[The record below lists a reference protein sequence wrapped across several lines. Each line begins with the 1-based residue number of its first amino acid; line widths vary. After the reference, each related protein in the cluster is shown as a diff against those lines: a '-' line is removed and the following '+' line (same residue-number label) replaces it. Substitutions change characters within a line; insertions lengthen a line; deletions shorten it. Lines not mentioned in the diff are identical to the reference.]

1 MKNIVFE
8 NVKKAY
14 GKNVVVED
22 LCMEVKE
29 GERLILLGPSGCGKS
44 TTLRMIAGLENVTA
58 GNLWMRDQV
67 VNDVPCGE
75 RGVSMVFQNYALFPH
90 MSVKNNIIYGLKAHK
105 MDENEIDAR
114 LKEVL
119 KMLELEGL
127 EDRKP
132 KELSG
137 GQRQRVAIA
146 RAIATNPKVL
156 LCDEATSALDPNTT
170 KSILE
175 LIKQINRDLGITVI
189 VITHEM
195 AVIEAICD
203 RVAIIDHSQIA
214 EYGRVSE
221 IFSEPKSKIGRQ
233 LILGDAVENVRFDK
247 SRKIRIT
254 FDGRSSMEPVLAN
267 MILASKV
274 PVNIL
279 YASTKDIGGT
289 AYGQMIIQLPE
300 DEADAARALHYLKTV
315 QVPYEEVNSD
325 AI

>member
-137 GQRQRVAIA
+137 GQRQRVALA
-146 RAIATNPKVL
+146 RAVVKRADYFL
-156 LCDEATSALDPNTT
+156 LDETEEGQPRFD
-170 KSILE
+170 
-175 LIKQINRDLGITVI
+175 
-189 VITHEM
+189 
-195 AVIEAICD
+195 VIEVVLRPDDPLTA
-203 RVAIIDHSQIA
+203 A
-214 EYGRVSE
+214 EIRH
-221 IFSEPKSKIGRQ
+221 
-233 LILGDAVENVRFDK
+233 LENAFGMD
-247 SRKIRIT
+247 
-254 FDGRSSMEPVLAN
+254 D
-267 MILASKV
+267 
-274 PVNIL
+274 
-279 YASTKDIGGT
+279 
-289 AYGQMIIQLPE
+289 
-300 DEADAARALHYLKTV
+300 LHG
-315 QVPYEEVNSD
+315 
-325 AI
+325 AF

>member
-105 MDENEIDAR
+105 MDENEIDVR

-137 GQRQRVAIA
+137 GQRQRVALA
-146 RAIATNPKVL
+146 RAVVKRADYFL
-156 LCDEATSALDPNTT
+156 LDEPLSNLDAQLRMRARKELVKSMKCTT
-170 KSILE
+170 
-175 LIKQINRDLGITVI
+175 R
-189 VITHEM
+189 
-195 AVIEAICD
+195 
-203 RVAIIDHSQIA
+203 R
-214 EYGRVSE
+214 
-221 IFSEPKSKIGRQ
+221 
-233 LILGDAVENVRFDK
+233 
-247 SRKIRIT
+247 
-254 FDGRSSMEPVLAN
+254 
-267 MILASKV
+267 
-274 PVNIL
+274 
-279 YASTKDIGGT
+279 
-289 AYGQMIIQLPE
+289 
-300 DEADAARALHYLKTV
+300 
-315 QVPYEEVNSD
+315 
-325 AI
+325 

>member
-137 GQRQRVAIA
+137 GQRQRVG
-146 RAIATNPKVL
+146 V
-156 LCDEATSALDPNTT
+156 
-170 KSILE
+170 
-175 LIKQINRDLGITVI
+175 
-189 VITHEM
+189 
-195 AVIEAICD
+195 
-203 RVAIIDHSQIA
+203 
-214 EYGRVSE
+214 
-221 IFSEPKSKIGRQ
+221 
-233 LILGDAVENVRFDK
+233 
-247 SRKIRIT
+247 
-254 FDGRSSMEPVLAN
+254 
-267 MILASKV
+267 
-274 PVNIL
+274 
-279 YASTKDIGGT
+279 
-289 AYGQMIIQLPE
+289 
-300 DEADAARALHYLKTV
+300 ARALVVDPDIIFADEPTGNLDSHTS
-315 QVPYEEVNSD
+315 EEVMELMQRVVREQKKTLVMVTHDDHLATYADRVFHIRDGRIIKIEDNRWKKGKEEGGRHAETNTERD
-325 AI
+325 RK

>member
-105 MDENEIDAR
+105 MDENEINAR

-137 GQRQRVAIA
+137 GMRQRAAFA
-146 RAIATNPKVL
+146 RTVL
-156 LCDEATSALDPNTT
+156 TGSDLLLLDEPFSALDYLTRISMREWLLEQWEREKKTVLFITHDVEEAVFLSSRILVVEESPITHLR
-170 KSILE
+170 SIDVPAEYPRSRDELRKPEILSLKEE
-175 LIKQINRDLGITVI
+175 LIGML
-189 VITHEM
+189 
-195 AVIEAICD
+195 
-203 RVAIIDHSQIA
+203 
-214 EYGRVSE
+214 
-221 IFSEPKSKIGRQ
+221 
-233 LILGDAVENVRFDK
+233 
-247 SRKIRIT
+247 RKET
-254 FDGRSSMEPVLAN
+254 S
-267 MILASKV
+267 
-274 PVNIL
+274 
-279 YASTKDIGGT
+279 
-289 AYGQMIIQLPE
+289 
-300 DEADAARALHYLKTV
+300 
-315 QVPYEEVNSD
+315 
-325 AI
+325 